1 MPLLFILIYLLSP
14 NQTLDNFSVKKIP
27 DFLLKKAL
35 LEKKLIKTN
44 NKNEPKNEKNILTDH
59 FKLSNTN
66 NNFLYNTIKKQLA
79 INNNNRGLKN
89 EEETKNH
96 KKFISYCN
104 VTKEENI
111 LRKSGNITSKRI
123 DSTPDNIDI
132 NLHAGFKS
140 EEFRNIK
147 KNNIHQKKF
156 ADLVKSYDVD
166 EINIR
171 NLSMKYKTSR

>member
-1 MPLLFILIYLLSP
+1 M
-14 NQTLDNFSVKKIP
+14 
-27 DFLLKKAL
+27 
-35 LEKKLIKTN
+35 EKKLIKSNT
-44 NKNEPKNEKNILTDH
+44 KNDSKNEKSILTDH
-59 FKLSNTN
+59 FKFSNTN
-66 NNFLYNTIKKQLA
+66 NNYLYNTIKNKL
-79 INNNNRGLKN
+79 NVNKSKRDSKN

-104 VTKEENI
+104 VTNGNKEENI
-111 LRKSGNITSKRI
+111 FRKSGNITSKRI
-123 DSTPDNIDI
+123 DTTPDNIDM

-156 ADLVKSYDVD
+156 TDLVKSYDAD
-166 EINIR
+166 EINLR